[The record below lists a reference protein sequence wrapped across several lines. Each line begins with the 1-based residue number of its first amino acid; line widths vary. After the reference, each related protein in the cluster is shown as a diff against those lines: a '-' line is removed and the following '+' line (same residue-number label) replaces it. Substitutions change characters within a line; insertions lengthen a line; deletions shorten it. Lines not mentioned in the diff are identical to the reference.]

1 MVSFTDLPLEIRDQ
15 IWALTVEPRVVP
27 VRVKLESRVSGTSKT
42 VIEHLISST
51 PVPKTL
57 HICREGRSQNVY
69 EKLFLSNNTEAAYV
83 WVNLDI
89 DIIDIGDTWD
99 YDDFKDC
106 GRRIRRLKFEA
117 DNLDETWYHCCA
129 HDLVVFRNL
138 LQCFVLAQ
146 DGWESWEDAFHER
159 SWSCEPDNLFIIDKD
174 RGRMMTFPELE
185 RYMEDDDRWEKQYE
199 AGIPVPQDLALA
211 TISTE
216 K

>member
-27 VRVKLESRVSGTSKT
+27 VRIKLESRVSGTSKT

-51 PVPKTL
+51 PVPKSL
-57 HICREGRSQNVY
+57 QIYREGRSQNIY

-83 WVNLDI
+83 WVNLDL
-89 DIIDIGDTWD
+89 DIIDIGSH
-99 YDDFKDC
+99 YNYNDFKDC

-117 DNLDETWYHCCA
+117 NNLCEVWYHSVAKNLIVFDNL
-129 HDLVVFRNL
+129 V
-138 LQCFVLAQ
+138 QCFVVAT
-146 DGWESWEDAFHER
+146 DGWEAWEDAFHEHY
-159 SWSCEPDNLFIIDKD
+159 WSCEPENLFIIDKN
-174 RGRMMTFPELE
+174 RGRMLGFPELE
-185 RYMEDDDRWEKQYE
+185 RWLADDDWYKTKEIM
-199 AGIPVPQDLALA
+199 GVPVPQDLAAA